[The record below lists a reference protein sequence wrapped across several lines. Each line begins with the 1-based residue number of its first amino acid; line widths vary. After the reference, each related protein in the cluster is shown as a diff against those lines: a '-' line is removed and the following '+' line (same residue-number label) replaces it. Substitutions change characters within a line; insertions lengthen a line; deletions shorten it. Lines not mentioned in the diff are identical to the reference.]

1 MDYEDLEEAIERELR
16 LINVPLEE
24 LEGNDSEEDQ
34 AEIACIEPEEEAL
47 PDTVLMYMERVKS
60 RAEDAEDIY
69 NKLHEE
75 EPYLNNWAPVSF
87 KSHIL
92 LEELAKEYGEDPEV
106 LKKRVLSELEEYERQ
121 SCEEASEECDSSL
134 PPAAGKE
141 DISGR
146 ETDADVFLNIKGHT
160 SAGTDSIAETA
171 GASEEAKRLVGAGG
185 RAHGQPEHEQHR
197 RARQEQDEQEE
208 MDLQRQRL
216 LQQAKVEEVE
226 RENQKSFEAEMRNYE
241 AEIARFQEQIDH
253 EKKEL
258 EQRLAKDRQE
268 QLDRQQPAALKIQAL
283 FKAYRTRK
291 IYAPLIAARREE
303 LRKEKELALRRE
315 KEERDRRE
323 RLQREEEERKRKEE
337 ERRRKEEEEMKQRQA
352 EEKRRLDEA
361 ERRRM
366 EYERQKE
373 EERKRLE
380 EERLRIETERLQREE
395 VKRREGERRKLEEEQ
410 ERQREEEK
418 RKRDDEEEE
427 AANRR
432 KREEVKGKQEEKRRK
447 REERKRKQDEEEERR
462 KREEEERM
470 RADEKE
476 EEIKKLEG
484 EKIKCKN
491 HEPEESI
498 SEAEQLESPTQ
509 AKRCTPQE
517 SAMSIDVKC
526 MDVKE
531 GYRSNREQVMKKG
544 RIIDTTAV
552 LQPCKKDLSITP
564 DEEVTTSEHMDIPQ
578 RNIDGK
584 LTVVEHQGEMQ
595 SYASSWTLSD
605 AVEARRLAWMKT
617 CKPWSRIVAESRGKD
632 LRKKRPRKNSAA
644 KHLTPLSVE
653 QILKGGLRSSIHQ
666 VTTVCL
672 QDLPGCNLST
682 LAQCPNLQS
691 LRLNRCGL
699 LALDGVNNCKG
710 LRVID
715 TQDNSIE
722 TVNCQDL
729 ENLEVLLLSHNHLT
743 SIHGLEGCTNLTLL
757 ELSHNNITRIG
768 GLEWQKKLQWLHV
781 DHNQLVSTAGLSE
794 LPRLVHLDCSHN
806 QLSSLEGIRDCALL
820 RTVHAR
826 GNNLTQIP
834 PLRNQVLLS
843 ELYLDDNGIS
853 SLQTL
858 GSSWLPHLRILSLSQ
873 NGLSDLCPF
882 NMFISLEKLC
892 ISNNCVTD
900 LPALL
905 ECLAGCLSLHEITL
919 DGNPMQNHSDW
930 RMRIEK
936 VSPALRILDGQTVV
950 SVDKRSQTPP
960 AFSSLCQA
968 QLEEFQHL
976 SQGHMTTALAQ
987 LKTMERAPNVVDV
1000 ISKQLWEASRLAE
1013 EHRYAQEYGEMV
1025 SLSIEPTVDNVQTEN
1040 RTSSA
1045 KLSPAQS
1052 QGTNGEPSSIAML
1065 TQQLSPNLENT
1076 CPPKT
1081 AGGSITDARLRET
1094 GPGFARDEGE
1104 SGAHSPGAGRNADGS
1119 GSQRRETESQ
1129 KSQQRE
1135 LSLQVD
1141 GRQRQRT
1148 AGAVAYGQQRET
1160 SEEVCGP
1167 VSRQPKASATTRVA
1181 VKASHVGNLLGKAKQ
1196 STLADFA
1203 ATAVQAHWRGYHL
1216 RRELR
1221 RRQAAA
1227 SLIQASWRARR
1238 VRRAL
1243 AQCALAATVTAT
1255 TRSRPATLTPPV
1267 RTSQREAAATAGQ
1280 RRQRGA
1286 TVIQAQWRGFAL
1298 RRKLHR
1304 ELQAVRDATVLD
1316 SDEFA
1321 EVDIDNFTLQE
1332 HELDKAWLPAET
1344 PPITTRSQLFLSKP
1358 PGSAV
1363 AREDSSGVAVAR
1375 QPRQA
1380 WRAERENDSHPSGI
1394 TEASSNNSQH
1404 LREGKQEKIREE
1416 WGFRDPQTALL
1427 MLKRAQKMKS
1437 KKAVAQKQMD
1447 PTVRLV
1453 HFKTEKSRQPP
1464 VQPTRPMP
1472 AARLGY
1478 FSAQEEERLSGRGS
1492 PVVDVNEQKIDHV
1505 YKWLHTQAG
1514 DRGVTNT
1521 HFAKGESRFLPDM
1534 HPDVLSGGRV
1544 QLVASSIGR
1553 EDRDMELLSVTGS
1566 GSSSKAYRAPSAH
1579 SHSQSRAG
1587 RTRGFRQSS
1596 FSTRRN
1602 LSADA
1607 TRDKAWPGVPAQG
1620 PMPVPAPGGSAP
1632 ASRPR
1637 QRISFRDAPVQLSGG
1652 WGGGRKHGKPV

>member
-1 MDYEDLEEAIERELR
+1 MDCEDLEEAIERELR

-34 AEIACIEPEEEAL
+34 AEIACIEPEEEGL
-47 PDTVLMYMERVKS
+47 PDTVLMYMARVKS

-87 KSHIL
+87 KSHVL

-134 PPAAGKE
+134 PPAAGQE

-146 ETDADVFLNIKGHT
+146 ETDADVFQNIKGNA
-160 SAGTDSIAETA
+160 SVGTDSIAETA
-171 GASEEAKRLVGAGG
+171 GASEEAMRLVGAGD
-185 RAHGQPEHEQHR
+185 RTHGQPEHEQRR

-216 LQQAKVEEVE
+216 LQQAKVEELE
-226 RENQKSFEAEMRNYE
+226 RANQKSFEAEMRNYE
-241 AEIARFQEQIDH
+241 AEIERFQEQIDH

-268 QLDRQQPAALKIQAL
+268 LRDRQQPAALKIQAL
-283 FKAYRTRK
+283 FKGYRTRK

-303 LRKEKELALRRE
+303 LRQEKELALRRE

-323 RLQREEEERKRKEE
+323 RLQREEEEQKRREE
-337 ERRRKEEEEMKQRQA
+337 ERRRKEEEEMRRRQA
-352 EEKRRLDEA
+352 EEKRRLEEA

-380 EERLRIETERLQREE
+380 EERLRIEDE
-395 VKRREGERRKLEEEQ
+395 VKRREDEQRKLEEEQ

-418 RKRDDEEEE
+418 RKRDEEEE
-427 AANRR
+427 AAANKR
-432 KREEVKGKQEEKRRK
+432 KQEEVKRKQEEKRRK
-447 REERKRKQDEEEERR
+447 REERKQKQDKEDERR
-462 KREEEERM
+462 KRKEEERM
-470 RADEKE
+470 RAEEKE

-484 EKIKCKN
+484 EKRKCKN
-491 HEPEESI
+491 HEPEQST
-498 SEAEQLESPTQ
+498 SEAEQQESPTQ
-509 AKRCTPQE
+509 AKRCTPQD
-517 SAMSIDVKC
+517 SAMSIDRKC

-531 GYRSNREQVMKKG
+531 GYRSNREQEQGMNKG
-544 RIIDTTAV
+544 RIMDTTTV

-578 RNIDGK
+578 RNNDRK

-595 SYASSWTLSD
+595 SYASSLTLSD
-605 AVEARRLAWMKT
+605 AVEARRLAWMKN

-632 LRKKRPRKNSAA
+632 LRKKRPRNNSAA
-644 KHLTPLSVE
+644 RHLSPLSVE
-653 QILKGGLRSSIHQ
+653 QILKGGLTSSIHQ
-666 VTTVCL
+666 VTTVCF

-682 LAQCPNLQS
+682 LSQCPNLQS
-691 LRLNRCGL
+691 LSLNRCGL

-768 GLEWQKKLQWLHV
+768 GLEWQKKLQRLLV

-794 LPRLVHLDCSHN
+794 VPRLLHLDCSHN

-820 RTVHAR
+820 RTVHAQ

-843 ELYLDDNGIS
+843 ELCLDDNGIS

-858 GSSWLPHLRILSLSQ
+858 GSSWLPHLRTLSLSH

-905 ECLAGCLSLHEITL
+905 ECLAGCLRLHEITL

-950 SVDKRSQTPP
+950 STDKRSLTPP

-968 QLEEFQHL
+968 QLEEFQRL

-987 LKTMERAPNVVDV
+987 LKTMARPPNVVDL
-1000 ISKQLWEASRLAE
+1000 ISKQLGEASRLAE
-1013 EHRYAQEYGEMV
+1013 EHRYAQEYGEMG
-1025 SLSIEPTVDNVQTEN
+1025 SLSIEPTVENVQTEN
-1040 RTSSA
+1040 RISSA

-1052 QGTNGEPSSIAML
+1052 QETNGEPSSIAIL
-1065 TQQLSPNLENT
+1065 TQQLSSNLENT

-1081 AGGSITDARLRET
+1081 AGGSITDARLHET

-1148 AGAVAYGQQRET
+1148 AGAVACGQQRET

-1167 VSRQPKASATTRVA
+1167 VSSQPKASATTRVA
-1181 VKASHVGNLLGKAKQ
+1181 MKASHVGNLMEKAKQ

-1203 ATAVQAHWRGYHL
+1203 ATAVQAHWRGYRL

-1243 AQCALAATVTAT
+1243 AQSTLAATVTAT
-1255 TRSRPATLTPPV
+1255 TRSWPATLTPPV
-1267 RTSQREAAATAGQ
+1267 RTSQRETAATAGQ

-1304 ELQAVRDATVLD
+1304 ELQAVRDAAVLD

-1344 PPITTRSQLFLSKP
+1344 PPITARSQLFLSKP
-1358 PGSAV
+1358 PVSAA

-1380 WRAERENDSHPSGI
+1380 WRADRGNDSHPSGI

-1404 LREGKQEKIREE
+1404 LREEKQEKIREE

-1437 KKAVAQKQMD
+1437 KKAVAQKRMD

-1453 HFKTEKSRQPP
+1453 RFKTEDCRQPP
-1464 VQPTRPMP
+1464 VQPTRPVP

-1478 FSAQEEERLSGRGS
+1478 FSAQEDRLPGRGS

-1514 DRGVTNT
+1514 DRGMTNA
-1521 HFAKGESRFLPDM
+1521 HSAKGESRFLPDM
-1534 HPDVLSGGRV
+1534 DPDVLSGGRV
-1544 QLVASSIGR
+1544 QLMASPIGR

-1566 GSSSKAYRAPSAH
+1566 GSTSKAYGALSAH

-1596 FSTRRN
+1596 FSTQRN

-1620 PMPVPAPGGSAP
+1620 PTPVPAPGGSAP
-1632 ASRPR
+1632 ASRPK

-1652 WGGGRKHGKPV
+1652 WGGGRKHGKPL

>member
-1 MDYEDLEEAIERELR
+1 MDCEDLEEAIERELR

-34 AEIACIEPEEEAL
+34 AEIACIEPEEEGL
-47 PDTVLMYMERVKS
+47 PDTVLMYMARVKS

-87 KSHIL
+87 KSHVL

-134 PPAAGKE
+134 PPAAGQE

-146 ETDADVFLNIKGHT
+146 ETDADVFQNIKGNA
-160 SAGTDSIAETA
+160 SVGTDSIAETA
-171 GASEEAKRLVGAGG
+171 GASEEAMRLVGAGD
-185 RAHGQPEHEQHR
+185 RTHGQPEHEQRR

-216 LQQAKVEEVE
+216 LQQAKVEELE
-226 RENQKSFEAEMRNYE
+226 RANQKSFEAEMRNYE
-241 AEIARFQEQIDH
+241 AEIERFQEQIDH

-268 QLDRQQPAALKIQAL
+268 LRDRQQPAALKIQAL
-283 FKAYRTRK
+283 FKGYRTRK

-303 LRKEKELALRRE
+303 LRQEKELALRRE

-323 RLQREEEERKRKEE
+323 RLQREEEEQKRREE
-337 ERRRKEEEEMKQRQA
+337 ERRRKEEEEMRRRQA
-352 EEKRRLDEA
+352 EEKRRLEEA

-380 EERLRIETERLQREE
+380 EERLRIEEE
-395 VKRREGERRKLEEEQ
+395 VKRREDEQRKLEEEQ

-418 RKRDDEEEE
+418 RKRDEEEE
-427 AANRR
+427 AAANKR
-432 KREEVKGKQEEKRRK
+432 KQEEVKRKQEEKRRK
-447 REERKRKQDEEEERR
+447 REERKQKQDKEDERR
-462 KREEEERM
+462 KRKEEERM
-470 RADEKE
+470 RAEEKE

-484 EKIKCKN
+484 EKRKCKN
-491 HEPEESI
+491 HEPEQST
-498 SEAEQLESPTQ
+498 SEAEQQESPTQ

-517 SAMSIDVKC
+517 SAMSIDRKC

-531 GYRSNREQVMKKG
+531 GYRSNREQEQVMNKG
-544 RIIDTTAV
+544 RIMDTTTV

-578 RNIDGK
+578 RNNDRK

-595 SYASSWTLSD
+595 SYASSLTLSD
-605 AVEARRLAWMKT
+605 AVEARRLAWMKN

-632 LRKKRPRKNSAA
+632 LRKKRPRNNSAA
-644 KHLTPLSVE
+644 RHLSPLSVE
-653 QILKGGLRSSIHQ
+653 QILKGGLTSSIHQ
-666 VTTVCL
+666 VTTVCF

-682 LAQCPNLQS
+682 LSQCPNLQS
-691 LRLNRCGL
+691 LSLNRCGL

-768 GLEWQKKLQWLHV
+768 GLEWQKKLQRLLV

-794 LPRLVHLDCSHN
+794 VPRLLHLDCSHN

-820 RTVHAR
+820 RTVHAQ

-843 ELYLDDNGIS
+843 ELCLDDNGIS

-858 GSSWLPHLRILSLSQ
+858 GSSWLPHLRTLSLSH

-905 ECLAGCLSLHEITL
+905 ECLAGCLRLHEITL

-950 SVDKRSQTPP
+950 STDKRSLTPP

-968 QLEEFQHL
+968 QLEEFQRL

-987 LKTMERAPNVVDV
+987 LKTMARPPNVVDL
-1000 ISKQLWEASRLAE
+1000 ISKQLGEASRLAE
-1013 EHRYAQEYGEMV
+1013 EHRYAQEYGEMG
-1025 SLSIEPTVDNVQTEN
+1025 SLSIEPTVENVQTEN
-1040 RTSSA
+1040 RISSA

-1052 QGTNGEPSSIAML
+1052 QETNGEPSSIAIL
-1065 TQQLSPNLENT
+1065 TQQLSSNLENT

-1081 AGGSITDARLRET
+1081 AGGSITDARLHET
-1094 GPGFARDEGE
+1094 GPGFARDE
-1104 SGAHSPGAGRNADGS
+1104 
-1119 GSQRRETESQ
+1119 
-1129 KSQQRE
+1129 
-1135 LSLQVD
+1135 
-1141 GRQRQRT
+1141 
-1148 AGAVAYGQQRET
+1148 
-1160 SEEVCGP
+1160 
-1167 VSRQPKASATTRVA
+1167 
-1181 VKASHVGNLLGKAKQ
+1181 
-1196 STLADFA
+1196 
-1203 ATAVQAHWRGYHL
+1203 ATAVQAHWRGYRL

-1243 AQCALAATVTAT
+1243 AQSTLAATVTAT

-1267 RTSQREAAATAGQ
+1267 RTSQRETAATAGQ

-1344 PPITTRSQLFLSKP
+1344 PPITARSQLFLSKP
-1358 PGSAV
+1358 PVSAA

-1380 WRAERENDSHPSGI
+1380 WRADRSVHTSIHLLCFKNVHLDSFYVEA
-1394 TEASSNNSQH
+1394 EASSNNSQH
-1404 LREGKQEKIREE
+1404 LREEKQEKIREE

-1437 KKAVAQKQMD
+1437 KKAVAQKRMD

-1453 HFKTEKSRQPP
+1453 RFKTEDCRQPP
-1464 VQPTRPMP
+1464 VQPTRPVP

-1478 FSAQEEERLSGRGS
+1478 FSAQEDRLPGRGS

-1514 DRGVTNT
+1514 DRGMTNA
-1521 HFAKGESRFLPDM
+1521 HSAKGESRFLPDM
-1534 HPDVLSGGRV
+1534 DPDVLSGGRV
-1544 QLVASSIGR
+1544 QLMASPIGR

-1566 GSSSKAYRAPSAH
+1566 GSTSKAYGALSAH

-1596 FSTRRN
+1596 FSTQRN

-1620 PMPVPAPGGSAP
+1620 PTPVPAPGGSAP
-1632 ASRPR
+1632 ASRPK

-1652 WGGGRKHGKPV
+1652 WGGGRKHGKPL